1 MGTNF
6 RAVVYVCFE
15 AWEGKLR
22 DVVGNVKFYCLRMV
36 VGSVL
41 PFYPRSDCLFF
52 CFFPP
57 RSVFSWIFLQI
68 TFSVII
74 FQNQG
79 FEKSVIIS

>member
-52 CFFPP
+52 AFFPQGL
-57 RSVFSWIFLQI
+57 SFLGFFSR
-68 TFSVII
+68 
-74 FQNQG
+74 
-79 FEKSVIIS
+79 